1 MKRSTNRWVILFGS
15 FVVYLFDSMEI
26 VILSFALPAVR
37 QEFGATA
44 VQAGWLAT
52 ATLIGI
58 GVSAL
63 IMGWLADVWGRKK
76 TLILCLVLFG
86 VFTALLSVAPSLLV
100 MGLLRF
106 LSGLGLGGVWGIVSA
121 LVVESWPAKSRAK
134 AVAFVLSSFPIG
146 AATASIAAGL
156 FLPNW
161 RLMFLVTGV
170 TVAIPLAIVVF
181 AFSES
186 TEWLRSREQQ
196 RTSGRPAKVPLARIF
211 ERGYARVT
219 ILASIVASLA
229 FIAYYGASTWLPSY
243 LITERGLSSRT
254 VGVFMTVLNLGMFL
268 GYFAFGWLADKIGK
282 RNALVLSFFGTGVLM
297 PLYGLATNQT
307 MLLWLGPAYAFFMTF
322 SGLFGS
328 YLGEVYPTEFRTT
341 GANFCFNVGRGVSA
355 FAPIAI
361 GSFAASQGLSSGLI
375 LSGGLFLAAGVVMI
389 FLPRTERATAIQPA
403 PTTEETSNA

>member
-15 FVVYLFDSMEI
+15 FIVYLFDAMEI

-44 VQAGWLAT
+44 VQAGMLAT

-63 IMGWLADVWGRKK
+63 VMGWLADVWGRRK
-76 TLILCLVLFG
+76 TLILCLALFG
-86 VFTALLSVAPSLLV
+86 VFTALLAIAPSLLV
-100 MGLLRF
+100 MGILRF

-121 LVVESWPAKSRAK
+121 LVVESWPPQSRAK
-134 AVAFVLSSFPIG
+134 AVSFVLSSFPVG
-146 AATASIAAGL
+146 AAVASVAAGI
-156 FLPNW
+156 FLPDW

-170 TVAIPLAIVVF
+170 SVLLPLAIVVF
-181 AFSES
+181 LFSES
-186 TEWLRSREQQ
+186 TEWLRTRDELRAAGG
-196 RTSGRPAKVPLARIF
+196 RTKVPLARIF

-219 ILASIVASLA
+219 VLASIVASLA

-243 LITERGLSSRT
+243 LINERGLSSRT

-268 GYFAFGWLADKIGK
+268 GYFAFGWLADRIGK

-355 FAPIAI
+355 FAPVAI

-389 FLPRTERATAIQPA
+389 FLPRTERAARVHTAPSA
-403 PTTEETSNA
+403 EESHA